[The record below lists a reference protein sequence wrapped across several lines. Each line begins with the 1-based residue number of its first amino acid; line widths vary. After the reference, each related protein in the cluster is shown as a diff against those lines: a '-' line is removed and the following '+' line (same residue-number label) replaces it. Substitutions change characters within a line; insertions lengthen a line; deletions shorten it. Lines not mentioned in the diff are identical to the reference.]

1 MARTGCKAGD
11 EGEGPELA
19 HAAGAVQD
27 EQHEEGDEQAED
39 PGQVAHVASDDDG
52 VCAAELA
59 SGRGGDGHGAEAD
72 VNGVAD
78 DGHDGGLDLGDAE
91 GHEHG
96 AGDGHG
102 SAEASQALEQAAE
115 APGDDEG
122 LGALVAAAD
131 RVKHGLQVGAA
142 SRLLGEVVEP
152 HGRDDDVDDR
162 HEAHRRALRA
172 SQERHADGHFEGK
185 DRDDERGDKR
195 DDCAPVGGDL
205 EDAHED
211 EEEDEGEEAD
221 DGREEDV
228 ASDGRRRRGKGL
240 SKQQGGHDCS
250 ARRCVGHW
258 TQLS

>member
-1 MARTGCKAGD
+1 MARTGSKARD
-11 EGEGPELA
+11 EGEGPELS
-19 HAAGAVQD
+19 HASSAVQD
-27 EQHEEGDEQAED
+27 EQHEEGDEQTED
-39 PGQVAHVASDDDG
+39 PRQVAHVAGDDDG
-52 VCAAELA
+52 VGATELA
-59 SGRGGDGHGAEAD
+59 SGGRGDGHGAEAD

-102 SAEASQALEQAAE
+102 SAEAGQALEQTAE

-142 SRLLGEVVEP
+142 PRLFGEVVQP

-172 SQERHADGHFEGK
+172 SQERHANGHLEGE
-185 DRDDERGDKR
+185 DRDDERGDER
-195 DDCAPVGGDL
+195 DDRAPVGGDL

-211 EEEDEGEEAD
+211 EEEDEGQEAD
-221 DGREEDV
+221 DGREENV
-228 ASDGRRRRGKGL
+228 ARDGRRRRGKGL
-240 SKQQGGHDCS
+240 S
-250 ARRCVGHW
+250 
-258 TQLS
+258 